1 MDKYKAN
8 IEKVSLGEFFRL
20 YKGYTVMICGLI
32 ILSSILSIYP
42 VKLIGKIIDIVSGN
56 LGGGKRAVILVT
68 LIYFSMHA
76 LSGAISSI
84 LGYYTKKVENLMG
97 HNISCSIFNH
107 LCKLNQ
113 SFFEDR
119 SSGEVLT
126 RLIDDSDITIEGFLQ
141 PITLIVKSVFS
152 FAIGLYMMISIS
164 FKVTL
169 LLLPI
174 GLISSYIASKTGHR
188 FEVFSSKIRLATDI
202 MWRNYSEGIRGM
214 RDIKANCRVQEF
226 SNELWKS
233 SKEVS
238 DKMTEEARF
247 SSVVSFINTA
257 FFMGVIA
264 LIIGFGGVLVIDGAI
279 SIGGLTSIMMYNGLL
294 IDPVVD
300 FIDLYNK
307 LQGIKVS
314 IKRVNEIFKE
324 KPEYNDEIEFKI
336 DDLESIELKNV
347 EVVYG
352 ERKILDNINLSI
364 KEGEQIALVGH
375 TGSGKS
381 TIIKVLAGFITP
393 KRGDVVL
400 NDKRLVNGQLQGL
413 REIAGIVFQ
422 EVFLFNT
429 TIKENIL
436 IANPNCSFGGYEKAL
451 KVAKVDV
458 IIENLKEGENTVVGE
473 NGVRLSGG
481 ERQRIGIARAL
492 VRNPKLLILD
502 EATSALDNNTAL
514 EIIDGIKREYKLTCV
529 MVAHKLSTIVDSS
542 CIYVMDSGKIIEKG
556 TSEDLMKREGIY
568 SKLLDS

>member
-1 MDKYKAN
+1 MDRYKAN

-20 YKGYTVMICGLI
+20 YKGYTIMICILI

-42 VKLIGKIIDIVSGN
+42 VKLIGKIIDIVSGD
-56 LGGGKRAVILVT
+56 LVGGKKGVILIT
-68 LIYFSMHA
+68 LLYFSMHA
-76 LSGAISSI
+76 LSGVINGI
-84 LGYYTKKVENLMG
+84 LVYYTKKVENIMG
-97 HNISCSIFNH
+97 HNIRCSIFNH

-113 SFFEDR
+113 SFFEER

-126 RLIDDSDITIEGFLQ
+126 RLIDDSNITIEGFLQ
-141 PITLIVKSVFS
+141 PITLIVRSVFS
-152 FAIGLYMMISIS
+152 FVMGLYMMISIS

-174 GLISSYIASKTGHR
+174 GLVSSYIASKTGHK
-188 FEVFSSKIRLATDI
+188 FESFSSKIRLATDI

-214 RDIKANCRVQEF
+214 RDIKANCRVEYF
-226 SNELWKS
+226 SKELWKS
-233 SKEVS
+233 SKDVS
-238 DKMTEEARF
+238 DNMTEEARF
-247 SSVVSFINTA
+247 SSVISFVNTV

-264 LIIGFGGVLVIDGAI
+264 LIIGFGGVLVIEGAI

-314 IKRVNEIFKE
+314 IKRVNEILKE
-324 KPEYNDEIEFKI
+324 KVEYQEVNEFKI
-336 DDLESIELKNV
+336 DALESIELKNV
-347 EVVYG
+347 EVIYG
-352 ERKILDNINLSI
+352 ERKILEDINISI
-364 KEGEQIALVGH
+364 KKGDQIALVGH
-375 TGSGKS
+375 TGSGKT
-381 TIIKVLAGFITP
+381 TIIKILSGFITP
-393 KRGDVVL
+393 SNGEVFI
-400 NDKRLVNGQLQGL
+400 NHKRLIRGELENL
-413 REIAGIVFQ
+413 RGIIGIVFQ

-436 IANPNCSFGGYEKAL
+436 IANPNCSFRDYEKAL

-458 IIENLKEGENTVVGE
+458 IIENLKDGENTVVGE
-473 NGVRLSGG
+473 NGVRISGG

-514 EIIDGIKREYKLTCV
+514 DIIQGIKREYRLTCI

-542 CIYVMDSGKIIEKG
+542 CIYVMDSGKIVEEG
-556 TSEDLMKREGIY
+556 TSDGLMKKEGVY
-568 SKLLDS
+568 SRLLEF

>member
-1 MDKYKAN
+1 MDKYKTT

-20 YKGYTVMICGLI
+20 YKGYTIVICILI

-56 LGGGKRAVILVT
+56 LGGGKKAVILVT
-68 LIYFSMHA
+68 LLYFSMHA
-76 LSGAISSI
+76 LSGATSGI
-84 LGYYTKKVENLMG
+84 LGYYTKKVENGMG
-97 HNISCSIFNH
+97 HNIRCSIFNH

-126 RLIDDSDITIEGFLQ
+126 RLIDDSNITIEGFLQ

-152 FAIGLYMMISIS
+152 FVIGIYMMISIS
-164 FKVTL
+164 VKVTL
-169 LLLPI
+169 LLLPV
-174 GLISSYIASKTGHR
+174 GLISSYIASKTGHK
-188 FEVFSSKIRLATDI
+188 FEGFSYKIRLSTDI

-214 RDIKANCRVQEF
+214 RDIKANCRVKYF

-233 SKEVS
+233 SKAVS
-238 DKMTEEARF
+238 DNMTEEARY
-247 SSVVSFINTA
+247 SSVVSFVNTV

-264 LIIGFGGVLVIDGAI
+264 LIIGFGGILVIDGAI
-279 SIGGLTSIMMYNGLL
+279 SIGGLTAIMMYNGLL

-314 IKRVNEIFKE
+314 IKRVNEILKE
-324 KPEYNDEIEFKI
+324 KTEYQEANEFKI
-336 DDLESIELKNV
+336 EALESMELKNV
-347 EVVYG
+347 EVIYG
-352 ERKILDNINLSI
+352 ERKILEDINISI
-364 KEGEQIALVGH
+364 KEGEQIALVGY

-381 TIIKVLAGFITP
+381 TIMKVLSGFITP
-393 KRGDVVL
+393 SNGEVFF
-400 NDKRLVNGQLQGL
+400 NDKRLIGGEVQGI
-413 REIAGIVFQ
+413 RKITGIVFQ

-436 IANPNCSFGGYEKAL
+436 LANTNSSLQEYEKAL

-458 IIENLKEGENTVVGE
+458 IIDNLKDGENTVVGE

-514 EIIDGIKREYKLTCV
+514 EIMEGIKREYKLTCI
-529 MVAHKLSTIVDSS
+529 MVAHKLSTIVDSN
-542 CIYVMDSGKIIEKG
+542 CIYVMDSGKIVEKG
-556 TSEDLMKREGIY
+556 TSEELMKIGGRY
-568 SKLLDS
+568 FKLSKL